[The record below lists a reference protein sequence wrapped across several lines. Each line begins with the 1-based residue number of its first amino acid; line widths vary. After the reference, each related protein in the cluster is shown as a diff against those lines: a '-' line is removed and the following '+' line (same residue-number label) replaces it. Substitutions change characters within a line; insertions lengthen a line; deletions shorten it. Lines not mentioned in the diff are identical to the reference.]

1 VIGTLKNK
9 IGDLTAE
16 LTSNFVKKKIRIDF
30 VWPST
35 NYKIFWQRILPP
47 RRLEKSLPR
56 AGTSNKLATRKAD
69 CFPSWETTKSKPS
82 TCDFTKSSNDSGTV
96 SDLKKKINK
105 SYST

>member
-1 VIGTLKNK
+1 M
-9 IGDLTAE
+9 
-16 LTSNFVKKKIRIDF
+16 DF

-56 AGTSNKLATRKAD
+56 AGTSSKLATKKAD

-82 TCDFTKSSNDSGTV
+82 TAISLNLQTIQVQYRT
-96 SDLKKKINK
+96 
-105 SYST
+105 